1 MERKIA
7 KLLAFTGVAIS
18 AAMALTPL
26 TSYAIVNQHGYNCD
40 PSNPSTLTNA
50 DGWGIGNDTTGGCA
64 SQTSGA
70 KPVTLNVES
79 QISLDAVSGTIIN
92 VTPHVLGT
100 GEISATVSS
109 SHPYTI
115 SLSSGQPNLTNTI
128 NGALN
133 IPAKSSF
140 TKDDNAWGIKKQD
153 ASDYSAIT
161 TAPVVYY
168 TSTTPASSATSKFEV
183 GVAVNEQT
191 APGTYQ
197 TDVIVTAAIKQ

>member
-115 SLSSGQPNLTNTI
+115 SLSSGQPNLTNTT

-140 TKDDNAWGIKKQD
+140 TKDDNAWGIKNRTR
-153 ASDYSAIT
+153 AIIL
-161 TAPVVYY
+161 PSPQPQS
-168 TSTTPASSATSKFEV
+168 STIPARLQRVPLPQSLKSVSPLMSKPPLV
-183 GVAVNEQT
+183 L
-191 APGTYQ
+191 
-197 TDVIVTAAIKQ
+197 IKPTL